1 MKKTLTITLVIIMVL
16 LISGCIKKNE
26 LTDGEKFKEEYEV
39 YNGKT
44 NEDNT
49 YLTLNIKKDNIIKY
63 SNLKEVNQIL
73 DNGTG
78 VIYLGFPKCPWCR
91 NAVKEI
97 LDASSSTSLD
107 KIYYVNMQNER
118 DTMKLD
124 ANGNIVTTSKA
135 SDEYY
140 KLVDKLKDILDDYII
155 YDTNNNKHNTGE
167 KRIYVPLVLFVR
179 DGELVGYHKNTVDSQ
194 TDPYIELNEEQSKEL
209 YNIYQTNIH
218 KVLKDMC
225 DDKC

>member
-1 MKKTLTITLVIIMVL
+1 MKKTLKITLVIIIVL

-39 YNGKT
+39 YNEKT

-49 YLTLNIKKDNIIKY
+49 YLTLNIKKDNIVKY

-91 NAVKEI
+91 IAVKEL
-97 LDASSSTSLD
+97 LDAASSTSLD

-118 DTMKLD
+118 DIMKLD
-124 ANGNIVTTSKA
+124 GNDNIVTTNKA

-155 YDTNNNKHNTGE
+155 YDTSNNEHNTGT

-179 DGELVGYHKNTVDSQ
+179 EGELVGYHKDTVDSQ
-194 TDPYIELNEEQSKEL
+194 TNPYVELNEEQSKEL